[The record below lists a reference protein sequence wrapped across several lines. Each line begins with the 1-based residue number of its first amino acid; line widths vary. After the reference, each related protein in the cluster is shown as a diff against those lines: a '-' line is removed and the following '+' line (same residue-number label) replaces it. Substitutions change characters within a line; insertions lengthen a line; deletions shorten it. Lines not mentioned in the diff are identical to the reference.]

1 METEDLTKETP
12 GGRLWFRI
20 LLLVGLWTLPG
31 ILVGSQLF
39 FHDRVQGL
47 NVYPHLWPRYVIWQL
62 VGWYFWIPVTPFILL
77 LGRRV
82 PVGLGRKWTGILV
95 HVVVASLVSL
105 FFAAWNT
112 LLARPIAPRETVYEL
127 DPTYFFNS
135 FVLQRFHTSLLTYV
149 VILGVGYGF
158 EFYRQNRKREL
169 QASQLQAQLAQ
180 AQLQAL
186 KMQLHPHFLFNTLNS
201 ISMLVRK
208 GGQKEAVKMLAGL
221 SDLLRLALE
230 NAGTQVVT
238 LKQELSF
245 LERYLELQRIRFRD
259 RLTVKM
265 VVDPDT
271 LSAEVPN
278 LILQPIVEN
287 AIRHGIDR
295 HSGAGLVEI
304 RARQKDGCLRMEVR
318 DDGPGF
324 SATAGTHGNEGV
336 GLTNTRQRLERLY
349 GDKHRF
355 EIGDAPG
362 GGALAVLEI
371 PYRRSEESK

>member
-1 METEDLTKETP
+1 MEAESVTKDSARS
-12 GGRLWFRI
+12 GFLFR
-20 LLLVGLWTLPG
+20 LLVLLGLWTLPG
-31 ILVGSQLF
+31 VLVGSQLF

-47 NVYPHLWPRYVIWQL
+47 DVYPYLWPRYVVWQL

-82 PVGLGRKWTGILV
+82 PVGLGRRWTGILV
-95 HVVVASLVSL
+95 HVVVASLLSL

-112 LLARPIAPRETVYEL
+112 LFARPIAPRATVYEL
-127 DPTYFFNS
+127 DPAYFFNS

-149 VILGVGYGF
+149 VILGVGYGI
-158 EFYRQNRKREL
+158 EFYRQHRRREL

-180 AQLQAL
+180 AQLEAL
-186 KMQLHPHFLFNTLNS
+186 KMQLHPHFLFNTLNG

-208 GGQKEAVKMLAGL
+208 GGQKEAIKMLAGL

-259 RLTVKM
+259 RLTVKL
-265 VVDPDT
+265 VVSPET
-271 LSAEVPN
+271 LTAEVPN

-287 AIRHGIDR
+287 AIRHGVDKQR
-295 HSGAGLVEI
+295 GAGLVEI
-304 RARQKDGCLRMEVR
+304 RARRENGCLRMEVR
-318 DDGPGF
+318 DHGPGF
-324 SATAGTHGNEGV
+324 SATSRSQDGEGV

-349 GDKHRF
+349 GDRHLF

-362 GGALAVLEI
+362 GGARAILEI
-371 PYRRSEESK
+371 PYRRSEGSA

>member
-1 METEDLTKETP
+1 METENLAKDKP
-12 GGRLWFRI
+12 GGRLWFR
-20 LLLVGLWTLPG
+20 LLVLVGLWTLPG
-31 ILVGSQLF
+31 VLVGSQLF

-82 PVGLGRKWTGILV
+82 PVGLGRNWIGILV
-95 HVVVASLVSL
+95 HVVVASLLSL

-112 LLARPIAPRETVYEL
+112 LFARPIAPRETVYEL
-127 DPTYFFNS
+127 DPSYFFNS

-149 VILGVGYGF
+149 VILGAGYGIA
-158 EFYRQNRKREL
+158 FYRQHRKREL

-186 KMQLHPHFLFNTLNS
+186 KMQLHPHFLFNTLNG

-238 LKQELSF
+238 LKQELDF

-259 RLTVKM
+259 RLTVKL
-265 VVDPDT
+265 VVSPDT
-271 LSAEVPN
+271 LSAEIPN

-287 AIRHGIDR
+287 AIRHGVDR
-295 HSGAGLVEI
+295 QSGAGLVEI
-304 RARQKDGCLRMEVR
+304 RARREDGCLRLEVR
-318 DDGPGF
+318 DNGPGF
-324 SATAGTHGNEGV
+324 SGTVRTRGNEGV

-349 GDKHRF
+349 GENYLF

-362 GGALAVLEI
+362 GGVRAVLEI
-371 PYRRSEESK
+371 PYRRSEESS